1 LIVLF
6 ALLDLECNR
15 IMVTALQFSS
25 RLKAFFLHIGISTCI
40 ALLCAALVFG
50 LWYPWPYRVL
60 AGGQSLFFI
69 VLAVDLI
76 LGPLLTFVIFDVRKA
91 KMALVRDL
99 CVIGVLQII
108 GLAYGLHIVFQAR
121 PVAMV
126 FEVDRFR
133 IISDLDVRKQEL
145 PIALPELR
153 QLSLS
158 GPKLLGTRKPK
169 NADEQ
174 FDAIELG
181 MQGADIGVRPSFWQ
195 AYSLS
200 IPDVLS
206 KARPLS
212 SMYLAYPKRVGEIS
226 EELKKINRL
235 PDELRFLP
243 LTGRQENWSILVDA
257 KSGEVLGYLPVDGFL
272 TQ

>member
-1 LIVLF
+1 MIAATLY
-6 ALLDLECNR
+6 
-15 IMVTALQFSS
+15 FSS
-25 RLKAFFLHIGISTCI
+25 RWKAFSLHIAISTCI
-40 ALLCAALVFG
+40 ALLSAALVFG

-60 AGGQSLFFI
+60 AGGQTLFFI

-76 LGPLLTFVIFDVRKA
+76 LGPLLTFVIFDISKSKA
-91 KMALVRDL
+91 AIVLDL

-108 GLAYGLHIVFQAR
+108 GLGYGLHIVFQAR

-145 PIALPELR
+145 PSALPGLQ

-174 FDAIELG
+174 FEAIELG
-181 MQGADIGVRPSFWQ
+181 MQGVDIGVRPSFWQ
-195 AYSLS
+195 PYSLS

-212 SMYLAYPKRVGEIS
+212 SMYSAYPKRVAEIK

-235 PDELRFLP
+235 PDDLRFLP

>member
-1 LIVLF
+1 MKFTQNMNNIF
-6 ALLDLECNR
+6 H
-15 IMVTALQFSS
+15 FSA
-25 RLKAFFLHIGISTCI
+25 RFKAFGVHFVISSLI
-40 ALLCAALVFG
+40 ALLSAALVFG

-69 VLAVDLI
+69 VIAVDLV
-76 LGPLLTFVIFDVRKA
+76 LGPLLTFVVFDVRKA
-91 KMALVRDL
+91 KMGLMRDL

-108 GLAYGLHIVFQAR
+108 GLAYGLYIVFQAR

-145 PIALPELR
+145 PSALQGLQ

-158 GPKLLGTRKPK
+158 GPKLLGTRQAK

-181 MQGADIGVRPSFWQ
+181 MKGVDIGARPSFWQ
-195 AYSLS
+195 PYSLS

-212 SMYLAYPKRVGEIS
+212 SMYLAYPQRGAEIS

-235 PDELRFLP
+235 PDEVKFLP
-243 LTGRQENWSILVDA
+243 LTGRQKNWSILVDA

-272 TQ
+272 TQY